1 MAKKELEQLVALQD
15 LDMMISELE
24 EVEKIGF
31 NVNGRTNLDE
41 ARTELV
47 SKISRPLLYSYEKLK
62 KRYKRAIVPVKNHV
76 CFGCFMKIPTSLSV
90 RGREDAAVYT
100 CEGCGRILYWLE

>member
-1 MAKKELEQLVALQD
+1 MIKKDLEYLVSLQD
-15 LDMMISELE
+15 LDMMIAELDDVQKVGFE
-24 EVEKIGF
+24 IG
-31 NVNGRTNLDE
+31 GRENLEE
-41 ARTELV
+41 ARTELG

-62 KRYKRAIVPVKNHV
+62 KRYKRAIVPVKNNV
-76 CFGCFMKIPTSLSV
+76 CLGCFQRVPTSFSA